1 MSTQVIQIKP
11 NPTLTPG
18 QPAVFT
24 AATANAGDTVT
35 WHNGGTQAHWPAPS
49 ASNKTGWFPFQ
60 IPAGAT
66 SDTLALGP
74 NTPPSQPYVLNYVC
88 ANHPSETGKITVN
101 PQLEFVK
108 PATREG

>member
-1 MSTQVIQIKP
+1 MSTKMIEIKP
-11 NPTLTPG
+11 NPTPTPS
-18 QPAVFT
+18 QPAVFA

-35 WHNGGTQAHWPAPS
+35 WHNGDTKAHWPAPS
-49 ASNKTGWFPFQ
+49 ATNKTGWFPFQ

-74 NTPPSQPYVLNYVC
+74 NTIVGQPYTLNYVC

-101 PQLEFVK
+101 PQL
-108 PATREG
+108 